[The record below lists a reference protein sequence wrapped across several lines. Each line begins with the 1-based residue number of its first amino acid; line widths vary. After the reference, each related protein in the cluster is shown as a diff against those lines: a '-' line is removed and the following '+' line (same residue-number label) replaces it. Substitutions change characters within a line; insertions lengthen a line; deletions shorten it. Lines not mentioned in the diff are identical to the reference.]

1 MRENINALD
10 ELNKGCNMGM
20 NAIKFIID
28 KVEDKNFEKVLKIQY
43 KEYKNISQRINKL
56 YDDYTKD
63 EKKPHKTSIM
73 NKVMTW
79 SGIEMKTIDDTSNS
93 KIAEL
98 LLNGTNMGIIEG
110 RKLMNNKNIDKEVHE
125 LIDKYVSFQEKSV
138 EELKKYL

>member
-20 NAIKFIID
+20 DAIKFIID

>member
-110 RKLMNNKNIDKEVHE
+110 RKLMNNKNVDKEVHE